1 MKLTNISNYPVTVNS
16 VRIETDETEKVDI
29 EDVEFYEDDRRLL
42 LEEEYEPDD
51 TEVSEDSDDEE
62 ESKPEEK
69 LEEGD

>member
-1 MKLTNISNYPVTVNS
+1 
-16 VRIETDETEKVDI
+16 
-29 EDVEFYEDDRRLL
+29 L

-69 LEEGD
+69 TEKGD

>member
-1 MKLTNISNYPVTVNS
+1 MKLTNISNYPVTVNG
-16 VRIETDETEKVDI
+16 VKIETDKTEKVDI

-42 LEEEYEPDD
+42 LEDEYETED